1 MTEKV
6 GNDDSWDGMIFR
18 FIKDRKDW
26 LSKNI
31 LRNRLEQQTKS
42 AQKEVKVKD
51 NTDSKIWENLH
62 PGNQVSTQNPP
73 PIEVW
78 FTNRMSKPKNPPL
91 RSDIKSPMKNSDDEN
106 DPNGRKNSGEKL
118 PTTPPTSAKKVQSW
132 RGITIESTWYDTLKN
147 TSKEHD
153 TEISDH
159 NEPIDDL
166 KEIPNDTGTE

>member
-6 GNDDSWDGMIFR
+6 ENNDSWDSMIFR

-106 DPNGRKNSGEKL
+106 DPNGRKNSPQLLPPPLKKCKVGE
-118 PTTPPTSAKKVQSW
+118 A
-132 RGITIESTWYDTLKN
+132 
-147 TSKEHD
+147 
-153 TEISDH
+153 
-159 NEPIDDL
+159 
-166 KEIPNDTGTE
+166 

>member
-31 LRNRLEQQTKS
+31 LRNCLEQQTKS
-42 AQKEVKVKD
+42 AQKEVKVKY

-73 PIEVW
+73 SIEH
-78 FTNRMSKPKNPPL
+78 SL
-91 RSDIKSPMKNSDDEN
+91 
-106 DPNGRKNSGEKL
+106 
-118 PTTPPTSAKKVQSW
+118 
-132 RGITIESTWYDTLKN
+132 
-147 TSKEHD
+147 
-153 TEISDH
+153 
-159 NEPIDDL
+159 
-166 KEIPNDTGTE
+166 